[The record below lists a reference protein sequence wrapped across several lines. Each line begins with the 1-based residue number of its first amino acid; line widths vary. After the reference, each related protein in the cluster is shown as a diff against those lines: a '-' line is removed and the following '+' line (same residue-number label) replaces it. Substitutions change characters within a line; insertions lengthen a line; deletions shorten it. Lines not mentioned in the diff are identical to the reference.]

1 MAAAIDISAGGG
13 GGGGN
18 DITGLIRALDG
29 YTSAL
34 SRIGSAFSGTGGHE
48 APEMPHTAVP
58 KVEFP
63 PHQPSPLM
71 PAPAP
76 VMPQVPARG
85 RPAPAPV
92 MPEPT
97 AAQRATKSLSDRGLG
112 KWSETLRGEGM
123 DIAGGLAKQAKTAG
137 GLLGKLGG
145 GAGIALKGLTRLA
158 GPVGVALGVVD
169 LAKQIP
175 VVGDLIG
182 LGETALMLPLRR
194 LGGAMATM
202 MVPMRLF
209 QTKIGVMTTGLEM
222 AGKASYAYANVM
234 GSVSTHAADSVKLIM
249 SSVAD
254 IFSDPIK
261 VIPQMIGQLRP
272 FIEAFN
278 PSVILEFDMAMRS
291 VYAIMG
297 ESLVPV
303 VRAASSVVRQF
314 AAYLKPL
321 MEILTPILEEMANS
335 VGGFLKEMMPEL
347 AKFAKELGPVLKLY
361 LASLKEQMRA
371 QMKATQSQLS
381 WWQWL
386 TGAKAEK
393 KKGDNEPPPAPI
405 SAYGAATNPTFK
417 SAADLGKEL
426 TLASFSASGVKESA
440 AEKLAR
446 EARDLQA
453 QAVGIAQAQ
462 LEALKRIGALK
473 PGVQFGENLNEKI
486 RMAGKDWQEKEGI
499 FPREG
504 APVVGN
510 NPQMFGDFGGMPGV

>member
-1 MAAAIDISAGGG
+1 MAAAIDLSTGG

-34 SRIGSAFSGTGGHE
+34 SRIGSAFSGNAGHE

-58 KVEFP
+58 KVEFS
-63 PHQPSPLM
+63 PHQPSPLR

-76 VMPQVPARG
+76 VMPQAPARG

-112 KWSETLRGEGM
+112 KYGDMLRGEGM
-123 DIAGGLAKQAKTAG
+123 DIAGGLAKQAKAAG

-158 GPVGVALGVVD
+158 GPVGVAMGVVD

-249 SSVAD
+249 SSVTD

-278 PSVILEFDMAMRS
+278 PAVILEFDMAMRS

-393 KKGDNEPPPAPI
+393 KKDDNEPPPAPI
-405 SAYGAATNPTFK
+405 SAYGAATNPSFK

-462 LEALKRIGALK
+462 LEALKRIGGLA
-473 PGVQFGENLNEKI
+473 PGVNRGEGINKKI
-486 RMAGKDWQEKEGI
+486 IEAGKDWQNKNGI
-499 FPREG
+499 FPALTAAEIADAPEG
-504 APVVGN
+504 MGA
-510 NPQMFGDFGGMPGV
+510 FAGGMGI